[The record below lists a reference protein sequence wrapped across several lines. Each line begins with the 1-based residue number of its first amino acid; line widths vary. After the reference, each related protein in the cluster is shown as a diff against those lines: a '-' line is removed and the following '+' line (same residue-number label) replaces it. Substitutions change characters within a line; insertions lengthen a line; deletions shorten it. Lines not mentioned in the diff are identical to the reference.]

1 MVRLFLLGSA
11 LLFLAACT
19 PVVNQR
25 GYLPDP
31 QVVQSIVVGKD
42 TKETVKTRLG
52 DPSTAATFN
61 NDVWY
66 YISSR
71 EEQLAF
77 FEPQVLSRDVLAI
90 EFNKDGQ
97 VADVRHYGLKDG
109 HVIAFV
115 SRETPTKGRELTL
128 IQQLFNAVPGAA
140 IPKEKPSS
148 GDQGGGGH

>member
-1 MVRLFLLGSA
+1 MVRPFLLGAA
-11 LLFLAACT
+11 LLFIAACT

-31 QVVQSIVVGKD
+31 QVVQSITVGKD
-42 TKETVKTRLG
+42 TKTSVSDRLG
-52 DPSTAATFN
+52 NPSTSATFS

-77 FEPQVLSRDVLAI
+77 FEPVVQSRDVLAI
-90 EFNKDGQ
+90 EFDKQGQ
-97 VADVRHYGLKDG
+97 VADVRHYSLKDG
-109 HVIAFV
+109 RIVAFAT
-115 SRETPTKGRELTL
+115 RETPTKGRELTI

-140 IPKEKPSS
+140 LPEEKKG
-148 GDQGGGGH
+148 GDQGGP

>member
-31 QVVQSIVVGKD
+31 QVVQSIAVGKD